1 MLCAVTFDLDGLM
14 VNTEELYDVVMQQL
28 CVRRNLTF
36 TDDLRVKMMGRPGH
50 ISIACMIEH
59 HALADDTV
67 EGLLEESDLLFSGVL
82 RERLDLMPGLLEL
95 LDALEA
101 AGIPKGIATSSRRK
115 YVDEVLSRFH
125 MADRFR
131 FVISAE
137 DVTHGKPHPE
147 VYLAAAQ
154 RYGVQPTEMMVL
166 EDSQNGCAA
175 AVAAGA
181 FAVAVP
187 GIHSKTHDFTGARI
201 VAGSLHEP
209 AIYDALRL
217 PRRDRST
224 TPSSSP
230 SGQ

>member
-1 MLCAVTFDLDGLM
+1 MLRAVTFDLDGLM
-14 VNTEELYDVVMQQL
+14 VNTEELYDVVMQEL

-59 HALADDTV
+59 HALVNDTV
-67 EGLLEESDLLFSGVL
+67 EGILEESDLLFSGVL
-82 RERLDLMPGLLEL
+82 RARLALMPGLLEL
-95 LDALEA
+95 LDALEVA
-101 AGIPKGIATSSRRK
+101 DLPKGIATSSRRK
-115 YVDEVLSRFH
+115 YVDEVLDRFH
-125 MADRFR
+125 LADRFR

-137 DVTHGKPHPE
+137 DVTHGKPDPE
-147 VYLAAAQ
+147 VYLTAAQ
-154 RYGVQPTEMMVL
+154 RHGVSPQEMMVL

-187 GIHSKTHDFTGARI
+187 GVHSLMHNFTGAKI
-201 VAGSLHEP
+201 LAGSLLEP

-217 PRRDRST
+217 PRAE
-224 TPSSSP
+224 SSATLS
-230 SGQ
+230 

>member
-1 MLCAVTFDLDGLM
+1 MLRAVTFDLDGLM
-14 VNTEELYDVVMQQL
+14 VNTEELYDVVMQEL
-28 CVRRNLTF
+28 CLRRNLTF

-50 ISIACMIEH
+50 ISIACMIDH
-59 HALADDTV
+59 HALIDDTV
-67 EGLLEESDLLFSGVL
+67 EGLLEESDLLFTGVL

-115 YVDEVLSRFH
+115 YVDEVLGRF
-125 MADRFR
+125 DLNGRFR

-137 DVTHGKPHPE
+137 DVSHGKPHPE
-147 VYLAAAQ
+147 VYLAAAE
-154 RYGVQPTEMMVL
+154 RHRVQPTEMMVL

-187 GIHSKTHDFTGARI
+187 GIHSRTHDFSGAKI
-201 VAGSLHEP
+201 VAASLREP
-209 AIYDALRL
+209 AIYGALGL
-217 PRRDRST
+217 TQTSDSA
-224 TPSSSP
+224 TPSSLP
-230 SGQ
+230 SNQ